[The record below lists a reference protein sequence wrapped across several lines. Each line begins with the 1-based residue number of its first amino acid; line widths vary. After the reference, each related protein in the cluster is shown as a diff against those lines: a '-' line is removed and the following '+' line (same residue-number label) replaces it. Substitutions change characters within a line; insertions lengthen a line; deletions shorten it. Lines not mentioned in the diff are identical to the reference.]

1 MPAVIRNETKY
12 SLVQKFRRWS
22 ERTLVEAAQQD
33 MYRAYPDTGLKPRHG
48 GPVKSVVRFGFKTG
62 FRVVPRPIRS
72 RIMKIMLIRRGQDW
86 DPA

>member
-48 GPVKSVVRFGFKTG
+48 GPVKSVGRFGFKTG
-62 FRVVPRPIRS
+62 FRIVPRPIRS